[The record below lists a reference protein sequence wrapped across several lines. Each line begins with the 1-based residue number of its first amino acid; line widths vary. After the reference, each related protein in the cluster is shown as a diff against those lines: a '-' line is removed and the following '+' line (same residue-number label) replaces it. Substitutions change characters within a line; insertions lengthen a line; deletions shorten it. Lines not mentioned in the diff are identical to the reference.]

1 VRAVLL
7 PLGDECRAIEVGR
20 VREVVA
26 APLPTPLPAVP
37 VEVTGVF
44 NLRGEMVPLFDLAVL
59 LGLPPTRS
67 AAYAVVVDT
76 PAGPAGLAASALPEA
91 VQLEVPVQTPDG
103 DQPDRH
109 VDGDQPDWRVGNR
122 LVRLLDLDALLAAA
136 RARSTAAREA

>member
-1 VRAVLL
+1 VRAVLV
-7 PLGDECRAIEVGR
+7 PLGDECRAVEVGR

-37 VEVTGVF
+37 AGVTGVF

-59 LGLPPTRS
+59 LGLPPTTS

-91 VQLEVPVQTPDG
+91 VQLDVPVETPDG
-103 DQPDRH
+103 E
-109 VDGDQPDWRVGNR
+109 QPDWRVGDR
-122 LVRLLDLDALLAAA
+122 LVRLLDLDALLMAEQA
-136 RARSTAAREA
+136 RGGAGTGGLSRA